1 MHSKLQ
7 NQVRLDAEQKL
18 DCVVEIE
25 PNNKKS

>member
-7 NQVRLDAEQKL
+7 NHVWLDAEQKL
-18 DCVVEIE
+18 DCVVNIN